1 MKELIAIQ
9 AELKAPKGQFNSFG
23 KYSYRSCEDIL
34 EAVKPLLAKHN
45 AIICISDEVKG
56 IGDHI
61 YIESMVEFKVGD
73 KSIRVHAQ
81 AGINPNRKGMDVAQ
95 SYGSSSSYARKYA
108 LAGLLLLDDNKDA
121 DTKDN
126 SQENKPSSKKD
137 LDDVKKVLKA
147 AHESGTLK
155 QAYFELSSIQQ
166 TELRDFAN
174 DLRAS

>member
-9 AELKAPKGQFNSFG
+9 NELKAPKGQFNSFG

-34 EAVKPLLAKHN
+34 EAVKPLLAQYN

-126 SQENKPSSKKD
+126 SEENKPSTKKD